1 MTRASNML
9 QTARKIDPFSHLVDS
24 ITDYAIY
31 MLDPDGRVSSWNRGA
46 ERLKGYAA
54 EEIIGEPY
62 ASFFPPEDR
71 ESGKPERALRTARE
85 QGRWEDE
92 GWRVRKDGSRFWAS
106 AVLTAVRDES
116 GEFIG
121 YVKVTRDDTERTR
134 SRQVLLESERRF
146 RMLVDGVTDYA
157 IFMLDPHGFVTNWNK
172 GAQRVIGY
180 TASEIIGQHFSAFYT
195 EEDREGGLPARSLRV
210 AAAEGK
216 YDEEGWRVRKDGSRF
231 WASTVIDPIFDEDG
245 KLAGSAKVTRDVTE
259 RREAQEA
266 LERTRAALFHSQK
279 MEVLGQ
285 LTGGI
290 AHDFNNMLGVIVLN
304 LDLLTRNKPGERER
318 RLIEIAQHAA
328 QRCAKLTEQLLAFAR
343 RQPLLPEIHDI
354 SELIRGFETVLR
366 RACGE
371 PIEVTMRFA
380 PKLKASLVDPQ
391 QLESALLN
399 LVVNARD
406 AMPRGGK
413 LTITTENVE
422 IDARQ
427 AASMSGI
434 SAGEYVMI
442 AIADTGQGMT
452 PEVLAHAVEPFYTTK
467 EVGKGSGLGLSQ
479 VYGFVTQSGGHVEI
493 ESAPGKGTTVKL
505 YLPVTENAPAE
516 EELPD
521 LEAPHPL
528 RPATVLVV
536 EDDLHLLEA
545 AVETLQS
552 LGYKV
557 LTARDGAQALRNLEL
572 GESID
577 VLFTDVVM
585 PNGMNGVELA
595 REARR
600 LRPSLRVLLA

>member
-1 MTRASNML
+1 
-9 QTARKIDPFSHLVDS
+9 
-24 ITDYAIY
+24 
-31 MLDPDGRVSSWNRGA
+31 
-46 ERLKGYAA
+46 
-54 EEIIGEPY
+54 
-62 ASFFPPEDR
+62 
-71 ESGKPERALRTARE
+71 
-85 QGRWEDE
+85 
-92 GWRVRKDGSRFWAS
+92 VRKDGSRFWAS

-116 GEFIG
+116 GAFMG
-121 YVKVTRDDTERTR
+121 YVKITRDDTERTR

-195 EEDREGGLPARSLRV
+195 EEDREAGLPARSLRT

-245 KLAGSAKVTRDVTE
+245 KLAGFAKVTRDVTE

-354 SELIRGFETVLR
+354 SALIRGFETVLR

-371 PIEVTMRFA
+371 PIEVTMRLA

-422 IDARQ
+422 IEARQ

-505 YLPVTENAPAE
+505 YLPVTEHAPAE

-600 LRPSLRVLLA
+600 LRPSLRVLLASGYPAAAQTTQQDLPSEFSFIAKPYRWPELVDKIRALTVE